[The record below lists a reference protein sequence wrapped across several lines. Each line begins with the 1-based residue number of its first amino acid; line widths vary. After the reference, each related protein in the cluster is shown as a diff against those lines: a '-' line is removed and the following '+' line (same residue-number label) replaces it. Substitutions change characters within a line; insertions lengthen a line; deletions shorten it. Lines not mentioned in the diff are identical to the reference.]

1 MAELSLRV
9 TKWLGTTPAVGICTK
24 CERTFKFPL
33 ESLKITSEAQESLRK
48 QVVEH
53 KCTLVERESLAAE
66 AKLNAEREKQ
76 KPPKRT
82 VHN

>member
-1 MAELSLRV
+1 LFEPYVRQRADKLANIAVPSIPMNGKKKR
-9 TKWLGTTPAVGICTK
+9 WLLMKPNSTNVLDYSCMMSMYEK
-24 CERTFKFPL
+24 
-33 ESLKITSEAQESLRK
+33 
-48 QVVEH
+48 
-53 KCTLVERESLAAE
+53 ESLAAE